1 MKEEELINL
10 REYSY
15 GADVPSTAKGKI
27 VTDFLQF
34 LELLIEKETNYETY
48 LETFPNKV
56 EPKTIIN
63 DNQEESLESV
73 DIEWTQYPTAES
85 FFRQVPIKTMSKF
98 GALAVDMK
106 MRIDTLHLMNIQ
118 DGIATKKQDGTEL

>member
-27 VTDFLQF
+27 VTELLQF
-34 LELLIEKETNYETY
+34 LDFVIESETNYETY
-48 LETFPNKV
+48 LDFYPTKV

-63 DNQEESLESV
+63 DNNEESLETV
-73 DIEWTQYPTAES
+73 DIEWSLYPNGQS
-85 FFRQVPIKTMSKF
+85 FFRQAPIKSVSKT
-98 GALAVDMK
+98 GALAIDMK
-106 MRIDTLHLMNIQ
+106 MRIDELHFLNIQ
-118 DGIATKKQDGTEL
+118 DGIAQKKQDGTEL